1 MKRKKNPAKSHP
13 QEDTRCKPHRN
24 RNTTGKDP
32 PSIANRYEARQDISR
47 TAHPTS
53 KEVQRSRMIPA
64 TINQKP
70 SRYCQKGSSHPQN
83 NETSLKIWGSPKK
96 IKEKIGPRKTRKTE
110 KMDRK
115 EETEKNHKNL

>member
-1 MKRKKNPAKSHP
+1 
-13 QEDTRCKPHRN
+13 
-24 RNTTGKDP
+24 
-32 PSIANRYEARQDISR
+32 
-47 TAHPTS
+47 
-53 KEVQRSRMIPA
+53 MIPA

-70 SRYCQKGSSHPQN
+70 SRYCQKGSSHPQI